1 MKKYKKDILVILL
14 TFLFMLFCLMWIVAE
29 GFAM

>member
-1 MKKYKKDILVILL
+1 MKKYKKDILIIAV
-14 TFLFMLFCLMWIVAE
+14 TFLAMLFCLMWIVAE